1 VKVKKK
7 VIKKKRKFTLQ
18 NYTYH
23 NQKNRSDDKKNKN
36 KKRNGQIF
44 IVDYKAHK

>member
-1 VKVKKK
+1 MKKK
-7 VIKKKRKFTLQ
+7 VIKKGENLHCKIIHTTTKKIGLMT
-18 NYTYH
+18 
-23 NQKNRSDDKKNKN
+23 KKNKN